1 MLLLMFALFSHPQF
15 AACGCHCVDGVP
27 RTLCQSIEEARVQ
40 PRLCPAQ
47 MRCPVD
53 EHHGEQDPLYFDA
66 PDEQAHSC
74 REVRIWNPEQGAYA
88 GVKICDVFIS

>member
-1 MLLLMFALFSHPQF
+1 MAL

-27 RTLCQSIEEARVQ
+27 ETLCQSIEEAMTQ

-53 EHHGEQDPLYFDA
+53 GQRGEQEPQYFDA
-66 PDEQAHSC
+66 PGEQAHSC
-74 REVRIWNPEQGAYA
+74 RQVRIWNPAQGAYA